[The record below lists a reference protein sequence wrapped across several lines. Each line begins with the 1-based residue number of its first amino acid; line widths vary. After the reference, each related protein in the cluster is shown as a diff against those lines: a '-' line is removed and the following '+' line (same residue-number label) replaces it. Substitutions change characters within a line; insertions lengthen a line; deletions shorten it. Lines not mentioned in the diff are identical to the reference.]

1 VTAVIQAPRGTFDV
15 LPEDA
20 ARREL
25 LEVHAKRIL
34 GAAGFER
41 IETPA
46 FEHTELFTRAVG
58 EATDIVQK
66 EMYSFTDAGGRSLT
80 LRPEGTAPVCRA
92 YIEHGMHRLAQPVKL
107 WYLSSFF
114 RAEAPQRGRY
124 REFWQVGAEAIGS
137 AEPETDAEL
146 IVLLAE
152 LQAAVGVKASRLH
165 ISSLGTPETRAEYR
179 EELKVYLRAHED
191 SVSEEVRA
199 RIELNPL
206 RAFDATDE
214 RTRETMA
221 NAPLLLDRLDGED
234 VEHFAA
240 VRSLLDGAGISYE
253 VDGTLVR
260 GLDYYTRTVY
270 EFKSAELG
278 AQSTVGGGGR
288 YDRLIEQLG
297 GPPTPASG
305 WAAGVERMLL
315 AAAEMPTHRSLT
327 DLYVALATSDGGPD
341 GFQLAREARRAGLSA
356 QLELA
361 GRSLKGQLKH
371 ADRIGARYVAIIGDD
386 GATSLR
392 NMESGEQRE
401 IEIGDVIPTILRGSR
416 LS

>member
-1 VTAVIQAPRGTFDV
+1 MHK
-15 LPEDA
+15 LP
-20 ARREL
+20 
-25 LEVHAKRIL
+25 
-34 GAAGFER
+34 
-41 IETPA
+41 
-46 FEHTELFTRAVG
+46 
-58 EATDIVQK
+58 
-66 EMYSFTDAGGRSLT
+66 
-80 LRPEGTAPVCRA
+80 
-92 YIEHGMHRLAQPVKL
+92 QPVKR

-114 RAEAPQRGRY
+114 RAEAPQKGRY
-124 REFWQVGAEAIGS
+124 REFWQVGAETIGS

-152 LQAAVGVKASRLH
+152 LLGALGVKATRLH

-179 EELKVYLRAHED
+179 EELKEYLRAHAD
-191 SVSEEVRA
+191 SVSDDVRA

-214 RTRETMA
+214 RTRATMA
-221 NAPLLLDRLDGED
+221 DAPQLLERLEGED
-234 VEHFAA
+234 AEHFAA
-240 VRSLLDGAGISYE
+240 VRALLDGAGISYE
-253 VDGTLVR
+253 IDPTLVR

-270 EFKSAELG
+270 EFKSTELG

-297 GPPTPASG
+297 GPPTAASG

-315 AAAEMPTHRSLT
+315 AAGEMPTHRSLT
-327 DLYVALATSDGGPD
+327 DLYVALATRDGGPE

-361 GRSLKGQLKH
+361 GRSLKGQLKQ
-371 ADRIGARYVAIIGDD
+371 ADRVGARYVAIVGDSD
-386 GATSLR
+386 ATALR
-392 NMESGEQRE
+392 DMESGEQRE
-401 IEIGDVIPTILRGSR
+401 VEIGDVIPTILRGSR

>member
-1 VTAVIQAPRGTFDV
+1 VIQAPRGTSDV
-15 LPEDA
+15 LPDEA

-25 LEVHAKRIL
+25 LEAHVKRIL
-34 GAAGFER
+34 GAAGYER
-41 IETPA
+41 IETPV
-46 FEHTELFTRAVG
+46 FEDTELFSRGVG

-66 EMYSFTDAGGRSLT
+66 EMYTFTDAGGRSLT

-92 YIEHGMHRLAQPVKL
+92 YIEHGMHKLAQPVKL

-124 REFWQVGAEAIGS
+124 REFWQVGAEAIGAS
-137 AEPETDAEL
+137 EPETDAEL
-146 IVLLAE
+146 IALLAE
-152 LQAAVGVKASRLH
+152 LLGAVGVRGTRLH
-165 ISSLGTPETRAEYR
+165 ISSLGNPETRAEYR
-179 EELKVYLRAHED
+179 EELKAYLHAHE
-191 SVSEEVRA
+191 VELSEEVRS
-199 RIELNPL
+199 RIDLNPL
-206 RAFDATDE
+206 RAFDSTDP
-214 RTRETMA
+214 RTREAMKD
-221 NAPLLLDRLDGED
+221 APKLLDCLSGED
-234 VEHFAA
+234 AAHFEA
-240 VRSLLDGAGISYE
+240 VRTLLDDAGMTYE
-253 VDGTLVR
+253 LDPTLVR

-270 EFKSAELG
+270 EFKSSELG

-288 YDRLIEQLG
+288 YDRLMERLE

-315 AAAEMPTHRSLT
+315 AAGELPTPPSLT
-327 DLYVALATSDGGPD
+327 DLYVAVAKPGGGPTA
-341 GFQLAREARRAGLSA
+341 FQLAREARRAGLRA

-371 ADRIGARYVAIIGDD
+371 ADRLGARYVAIIGD
-386 GATSLR
+386 GASTSLK

-401 IEIGDVIPTILRGSR
+401 LSTPEVIPTILRGSR